1 MPNNDLPIYAT
12 QLPRLTTADGVQ
24 LREDVLFTSEKGEPD
39 ERRKKRALEALSS
52 LRDILPNLLEKD
64 ETVLYVVKTCQAPM
78 GSLEQFLLGWNA
90 YRVSATRLVF
100 TNLRLL
106 HFGMESD
113 KKWRRTVKAVRWGD
127 ITEAKVKGWLNRKL
141 QLRYANGMKESY
153 WRLQR
158 KDSLK
163 IKAILDAVIPQSR
176 GQATPAQGFQ
186 SICPDCRAVLTA
198 GKYECASC
206 GLRFKDE
213 KTLLTRTLL
222 IPGGG
227 YMYASMT
234 LLGVLNFFTEG
245 LFTVAAIFWIL
256 MMVGIIAP
264 ERDADGR
271 VMQSGETLT
280 VALFFLLLVGSHKA
294 LEYVHGRRA
303 IRTFLPWKKRGET

>member
-1 MPNNDLPIYAT
+1 MPNQDLPIHAT
-12 QLPRLTTADGVQ
+12 QLPRVTTVDGVP
-24 LREDVLFTSEKGEPD
+24 LREDVLFTNQKGEPD

-52 LRDILPNLLEKD
+52 LREILPSLLEKD

-113 KKWRRTVKAVRWGD
+113 RKWRRTVKAVRWGD

-163 IKAILDAVIPQSR
+163 IKAVLDAAIPQSR
-176 GQATPAQGFQ
+176 GQATAAQGFQ

-213 KTLLTRTLL
+213 KTLLTRTIL

-303 IRTFLPWKKRGET
+303 IRTFLPWKKRGEA

>member
-1 MPNNDLPIYAT
+1 MPNLDLPIHAT
-12 QLPRLTTADGVQ
+12 QLPRVTTADGVP
-24 LREDVLFTSEKGEPD
+24 LREDVLFTNEKGEPD
-39 ERRKKRALEALSS
+39 ERRKRRALGALSS
-52 LRDILPNLLEKD
+52 LREILPSLLEKD

-127 ITEAKVKGWLNRKL
+127 ITEAKVKGWLNRML
-141 QLRYANGMKESY
+141 QLRYANGTKEAY

-163 IKAILDAVIPQSR
+163 IKAVLDAVIPQSR

-186 SICPDCRAVLTA
+186 SICPDCRAMLTA

-213 KTLLTRTLL
+213 KTLLKRTIL

-234 LLGVLNFFTEG
+234 LLGVLDFFTEG
-245 LFTVAAIFWIL
+245 LFTVVAIFSLL
-256 MMVGIIAP
+256 MAIGIVAP

-280 VALFFLLLVGSHKA
+280 VALFCLLLVGTHKA

-303 IRTFLPWKKRGET
+303 IRTFLPWKKRGEA

>member
-1 MPNNDLPIYAT
+1 VP
-12 QLPRLTTADGVQ
+12 
-24 LREDVLFTSEKGEPD
+24 LREDVLFTNQKGEPD
-39 ERRKKRALEALSS
+39 EGRKRRALEALSS
-52 LRDILPNLLEKD
+52 LREILPSLLEKD

-113 KKWRRTVKAVRWGD
+113 KKWKRTVKAVLWGD

-141 QLRYANGMKESY
+141 LLRYANGTKEAY
-153 WRLQR
+153 WRFQR

-163 IKAILDAVIPQSR
+163 IKAVLDAVIPQSR

-186 SICPDCRAVLTA
+186 SYCPDCRAVLTA
-198 GKYECASC
+198 GKYECPSC

-213 KTLLTRTLL
+213 KTLLKRTIL

-234 LLGVLNFFTEG
+234 LLGVIDFFTEG
-245 LFTVAAIFWIL
+245 IFTLAAIFSIL
-256 MMVGIIAP
+256 MAIGIVAP
-264 ERDADGR
+264 DTDANGR
-271 VMQSGETLT
+271 PAQPGEALG
-280 VALFFLLLVGSHKA
+280 VALILLLFVGLHKG
-294 LEYVHGRRA
+294 LEYIHGRRA
-303 IRTFLPWKKRGET
+303 IRTFLPWKKRGEA

>member
-24 LREDVLFTSEKGEPD
+24 LREDVLFTNEKGEPD

-52 LRDILPNLLEKD
+52 LRDILPSLLEKD
-64 ETVLYVVKTCQAPM
+64 ETVLYVVRTCQAPM

-113 KKWRRTVKAVRWGD
+113 KKWRRTVKGVRWGD

-141 QLRYANGMKESY
+141 QLRYANGTKESY
-153 WRLQR
+153 WRFQK
-158 KDSLK
+158 KDSVK
-163 IKAILDAVIPQSR
+163 IKAVLDAVIPQSR

-186 SICPDCRAVLTA
+186 SFCPDCRAALTA

-213 KTLLTRTLL
+213 KTLLKRTLL

-245 LFTVAAIFWIL
+245 LFTIAAIFWIL

-303 IRTFLPWKKRGET
+303 IRTFLPWKKRGEA

>member
-24 LREDVLFTSEKGEPD
+24 LREDVLFTNEKGEPD
-39 ERRKKRALEALSS
+39 ERRKKRALDALSS
-52 LRDILPNLLEKD
+52 LRDILPSLLEKD
-64 ETVLYVVKTCQAPM
+64 ETVIYVVKTCQAPI

-127 ITEAKVKGWLNRKL
+127 ITEAKVTGWLNRKL
-141 QLRYANGMKESY
+141 QLRYANGTKESY
-153 WRLQR
+153 WRFQK
-158 KDSLK
+158 KDSVK
-163 IKAILDAVIPQSR
+163 IRAVLDAVIPQSR

-213 KTLLTRTLL
+213 KTLLKRTLL

-245 LFTVAAIFWIL
+245 LFTLAAIFWIL

-264 ERDADGR
+264 ERDADGH
-271 VMQSGETLT
+271 VMQSGEALT

-303 IRTFLPWKKRGET
+303 IRTFLPWKKRGEA

>member
-1 MPNNDLPIYAT
+1 MPNQDIPIHAT
-12 QLPRLTTADGVQ
+12 QLPRVTTVDGVQ
-24 LREDVLFTSEKGEPD
+24 LREDVLFTNQKGEPD
-39 ERRKKRALEALSS
+39 EGRRKRAIEALSS
-52 LRDILPNLLEKD
+52 LREILPSLLEKD
-64 ETVLYVVKTCQAPM
+64 ETVLYVVGTCQAPM

-106 HFGMESD
+106 HFGMASD
-113 KKWRRTVKAVRWGD
+113 KKWKRTVKAVRWGD
-127 ITEAKVKGWLNRKL
+127 ITEAKAKGWLNRML
-141 QLRYANGMKESY
+141 QLRYANGTKESY

-163 IKAILDAVIPQSR
+163 IKAVLDAVIPQSR
-176 GQATPAQGFQ
+176 GQATAAQGFQ

-213 KTLLTRTLL
+213 KTLLKRTLL

-234 LLGVLNFFTEG
+234 LLGIVDFFTEG
-245 LFTVAAIFWIL
+245 LFTVAAIVSIL
-256 MMVGIIAP
+256 MAVGIVAP
-264 ERDADGR
+264 DRDANGR
-271 VMQSGETLT
+271 PAQPGEALAA
-280 VALFFLLLVGSHKA
+280 ALFFLLLVGLQKGM
-294 LEYVHGRRA
+294 EYIHGRRA
-303 IRTFLPWKKRGET
+303 IRTFLPWKKRSEV

>member
-1 MPNNDLPIYAT
+1 VP
-12 QLPRLTTADGVQ
+12 
-24 LREDVLFTSEKGEPD
+24 LREDVLFTNQKGEPD
-39 ERRKKRALEALSS
+39 ERRSRRAIDALSS
-52 LRDILPNLLEKD
+52 LREILPSLLEKD

-113 KKWRRTVKAVRWGD
+113 KKWKRTVKAVRWGD

-141 QLRYANGMKESY
+141 QLRYANGMNESY

-163 IKAILDAVIPQSR
+163 IKAVLDAVIPQSR

-245 LFTVAAIFWIL
+245 FFTIAVIFSIL
-256 MMVGIIAP
+256 MAIGIVAP
-264 ERDADGR
+264 ERDADGLL
-271 VMQSGETLT
+271 MQSGETLA
-280 VALFFLLLVGSHKA
+280 VALFFLLLVGLHKG
-294 LEYVHGRRA
+294 LEYTHCRRV
-303 IRTFLPWKKRGET
+303 IRTFLPWKKRGQA

>member
-52 LRDILPNLLEKD
+52 LREILPNLLEKD

>member
-1 MPNNDLPIYAT
+1 MPMHDLPIHPA
-12 QLPRLTTADGVQ
+12 QLPRLTTVDGVQ
-24 LREDVLFTSEKGEPD
+24 LWEDVLFTNHKGEPD
-39 ERRKKRALEALSS
+39 EGRRKRASEALSS
-52 LRDILPNLLEKD
+52 LREILPSLLEKD

-78 GSLEQFLLGWNA
+78 GSLEQFVLGWNA

-106 HFGMESD
+106 HFGMASD
-113 KKWRRTVKAVRWGD
+113 KKWKRTVKAVRWGD

-141 QLRYANGMKESY
+141 QLRYANGTKESY

-163 IKAILDAVIPQSR
+163 IKAVLDAVIPQSR

-186 SICPDCRAVLTA
+186 SICPDCRAMLTA

-213 KTLLTRTLL
+213 KTLLKRTLL

-234 LLGVLNFFTEG
+234 LLGIVDFFTEG
-245 LFTVAAIFWIL
+245 IFTVATIFSIL
-256 MMVGIIAP
+256 MAIGIVAP
-264 ERDADGR
+264 DRDADGR
-271 VMQSGETLT
+271 LMQSGETLG
-280 VALFFLLLVGSHKA
+280 VALFFLLLVGLHKG
-294 LEYVHGRRA
+294 LEYIHCRRV
-303 IRTFLPWKKRGET
+303 IRTFLPWKKRGEA

>member
-52 LRDILPNLLEKD
+52 LREILPNLLEKD

-186 SICPDCRAVLTA
+186 SICPDCRAVLTP

>member
-1 MPNNDLPIYAT
+1 MPNPDLPIHEA
-12 QLPRLTTADGVQ
+12 QVPRLTTADGVQ
-24 LREDVLFTSEKGEPD
+24 LREDVLFTNEKGEAD
-39 ERRKKRALEALSS
+39 ERRKRRALEALSS
-52 LRDILPNLLEKD
+52 LREILPNLLAKD
-64 ETVLYVVKTCQAPM
+64 ETVLYVVRTCQAPM

-106 HFGMESD
+106 HFGMGSD

-127 ITEAKVKGWLNRKL
+127 IAEAKVKGWLNRML
-141 QLRYANGMKESY
+141 QLRYANGTKESY

-158 KDSLK
+158 KDSRK
-163 IKAILDAVIPQSR
+163 IKALLDAVIPQSR

-234 LLGVLNFFTEG
+234 LLGIVDFFTEG
-245 LFTVAAIFWIL
+245 LFTVALIFAIL
-256 MMVGIIAP
+256 MAFGIVAP
-264 ERDADGR
+264 ERDAEGHL
-271 VMQSGETLT
+271 MQSGEALRA
-280 VALFFLLLVGSHKA
+280 ALFCLLLVGFHKG
-294 LEYVHGRRA
+294 LEYSHCRRV
-303 IRTFLPWKKRGET
+303 IRTFLPWKKRGEA

>member
-1 MPNNDLPIYAT
+1 VLNQDLPIHPS
-12 QLPRLTTADGVQ
+12 QPPQLTTVDGVP
-24 LREDVLFTSEKGEPD
+24 LREDVLFTNQKGEPD
-39 ERRKKRALEALSS
+39 EGRKRRAIEALSS
-52 LRDILPNLLEKD
+52 LREILPSLLEKD

-106 HFGMESD
+106 HFGMQTE

-127 ITEAKVKGWLNRKL
+127 IKEAKVKGWLNRML
-141 QLRYANGMKESY
+141 QLRYANGTSERY
-153 WRLQR
+153 WRLQK

-163 IKAILDAVIPQSR
+163 IKSVLDAVIPQSR
-176 GQATPAQGFQ
+176 GQVTAAQGFQ

-213 KTLLTRTLL
+213 KTLLIRTIL

-245 LFTVAAIFWIL
+245 LFTVAAISSIL
-256 MMVGIIAP
+256 MAVGIVAP

-271 VMQSGETLT
+271 LMQSGETLT
-280 VALFFLLLVGSHKA
+280 VALVFLVLVGLHKG
-294 LEYVHGRRA
+294 LEYIHGRRA
-303 IRTFLPWKKRGET
+303 IRTFVPWKKRGEA

>member
-24 LREDVLFTSEKGEPD
+24 LREDVLFTNEKGEPD

-52 LRDILPNLLEKD
+52 LRDILPSLLEKD

-113 KKWRRTVKAVRWGD
+113 KKWRRTVKGVRWGD

-141 QLRYANGMKESY
+141 QLRYANGTKESY
-153 WRLQR
+153 WRFQK
-158 KDSLK
+158 KDSVK
-163 IKAILDAVIPQSR
+163 IKAVLDAVIPQSR

-213 KTLLTRTLL
+213 KTLLKRTLL

-303 IRTFLPWKKRGET
+303 IRTFLPWKKRGEA

>member
-1 MPNNDLPIYAT
+1 VP
-12 QLPRLTTADGVQ
+12 
-24 LREDVLFTSEKGEPD
+24 LREDVLFTNQKGEPD
-39 ERRKKRALEALSS
+39 ERRSRRAIDALSS
-52 LRDILPNLLEKD
+52 LREILPSLLEKD

-113 KKWRRTVKAVRWGD
+113 KKWKRTVKAVRWGD

-141 QLRYANGMKESY
+141 QLRYANGMNESY

-163 IKAILDAVIPQSR
+163 IKAVLDAVIPQSR

-186 SICPDCRAVLTA
+186 SICPDCRTVLTA

-234 LLGVLNFFTEG
+234 LLGVIDFFTEG
-245 LFTVAAIFWIL
+245 IFTLAAIFSIL
-256 MMVGIIAP
+256 MAIGIVAP
-264 ERDADGR
+264 DTDANGR
-271 VMQSGETLT
+271 PAQPGEALG
-280 VALFFLLLVGSHKA
+280 VALILLLFVGLHKG
-294 LEYVHGRRA
+294 LEYIHGRRA
-303 IRTFLPWKKRGET
+303 IRTFLPWKKRGEA

>member
-24 LREDVLFTSEKGEPD
+24 LREDVLFTNEKGEPD

-52 LRDILPNLLEKD
+52 LRDILPSLLEKD

-113 KKWRRTVKAVRWGD
+113 KKWRRTVKAVCWGD
-127 ITEAKVKGWLNRKL
+127 ITEARVKGWLNRKL
-141 QLRYANGMKESY
+141 QLRYANGTKESY
-153 WRLQR
+153 WRFPK
-158 KDSLK
+158 KDSVK
-163 IKAILDAVIPQSR
+163 IKAVLEAVIPQSR
-176 GQATPAQGFQ
+176 GEATAVQGFQ

-213 KTLLTRTLL
+213 KTLLKRTLL

-245 LFTVAAIFWIL
+245 IFTVAAIFSIL
-256 MMVGIIAP
+256 MAIGIVAP
-264 ERDADGR
+264 GTDADGR
-271 VMQSGETLT
+271 PTQSGEMLPAAVFFLVL
-280 VALFFLLLVGSHKA
+280 VALHKG
-294 LEYVHGRRA
+294 LEYIHGRRA
-303 IRTFLPWKKRGET
+303 IRTFLPWKKRGEA

>member
-52 LRDILPNLLEKD
+52 LREILPNLLEKD

-198 GKYECASC
+198 GKYECTSC